1 MEKCRHCGTD
11 TELFVNGSPLCLGC
25 VTEPAPDSILQILQT
40 EFKAASRVAAEA
52 SGKFDLITNA
62 PAGLPRPDGATHV
75 HPVGHELSEARG
87 NLRRSL
93 LRLNKFLVN
102 GEIPEDLKRRA

>member
-40 EFKAASRVAAEA
+40 EFKSASRIAAEA
-52 SGKFDLITNA
+52 SGKFDLI
-62 PAGLPRPDGATHV
+62 PDGATHV
-75 HPVGHELSEARG
+75 HTVGLELSEARG